1 MSKRKNR
8 GRQNTKRPKQTAAPN
23 VPSPTSEDQLEQ
35 RLAKVEASAR
45 SEATEADLAAVAS
58 APPPEPGASATDLIK
73 RAGETLTLLEAQRK
87 RAATAEEE
95 FRKKDSALVERLRA
109 VDQEKKTLEARKAE
123 LEEKDAELTEREAGL
138 KESEGELLRRQEDI
152 VRRELDADAGFSQ
165 RNRESLLKL
174 EAEGEELR
182 EQFSRHR
189 RQIDEERSA
198 FEDELRTRRADLD
211 RELSALR
218 QKAETEIATE
228 RDALDAELAEA
239 RTQLEK
245 DRATVAAEAKHVREK
260 RRDVE
265 LDTELLAEDR
275 EAFEDKVAQCAAHDI
290 EIKEGENR
298 ALTERLTAARAECD
312 RLAQQLAERE
322 EADRRFGAETPEQ
335 VMDRLRNLEK
345 ERDRLRKALG
355 SRPSVEATQRL
366 EELERQK
373 ELWESDRRQFLA
385 ELSEVRQEAARKRI
399 AVTELESLRD
409 EKRSLESANALLRE
423 TNNQLRTEVDAL
435 VKRAEGKSPFPSCSE
450 MDTDDELQSTR
461 PTTDSIPD
469 LTEFAHTLRH
479 RMAWDPQTDK
489 ELYYSEEDV
498 RSFLG
503 GLAMSRLL
511 LLQGISGTGKTS
523 LPLAFARAIGAG
535 NTLVEV
541 QAGWR
546 DRQDLIGH
554 FSTFERRFYESEFLQ
569 AIYRASS
576 PLYQDTPF
584 IIVLDEMNLSHPE
597 QYFADLLSALE
608 QDQQRQCLVLM
619 TAPVPSPP
627 QLLTEGGKKLP
638 IPPNVW
644 FVGTA
649 NHDETTRDFADKTYD
664 RAHVMELPRN
674 REAFQRQEFQ
684 SQDSVSL
691 EALTRAFKAATEKH
705 QLEASKA
712 YKFLQAS
719 LGDIL
724 GQRFRVG
731 WGNRLER
738 QMNSYV
744 PVVVS
749 AGGSIGEATDHILA
763 MKLLRKIRDR
773 HDNRPEDIVA
783 LRNRIQE
790 EWCQLDKKAE
800 PTRSLSLLR
809 EELHRLGS
817 DDE

>member
-1 MSKRKNR
+1 
-8 GRQNTKRPKQTAAPN
+8 
-23 VPSPTSEDQLEQ
+23 
-35 RLAKVEASAR
+35 
-45 SEATEADLAAVAS
+45 
-58 APPPEPGASATDLIK
+58 
-73 RAGETLTLLEAQRK
+73 
-87 RAATAEEE
+87 
-95 FRKKDSALVERLRA
+95 
-109 VDQEKKTLEARKAE
+109 
-123 LEEKDAELTEREAGL
+123 
-138 KESEGELLRRQEDI
+138 
-152 VRRELDADAGFSQ
+152 
-165 RNRESLLKL
+165 
-174 EAEGEELR
+174 
-182 EQFSRHR
+182 
-189 RQIDEERSA
+189 
-198 FEDELRTRRADLD
+198 
-211 RELSALR
+211 
-218 QKAETEIATE
+218 
-228 RDALDAELAEA
+228 
-239 RTQLEK
+239 
-245 DRATVAAEAKHVREK
+245 
-260 RRDVE
+260 
-265 LDTELLAEDR
+265 
-275 EAFEDKVAQCAAHDI
+275 
-290 EIKEGENR
+290 
-298 ALTERLTAARAECD
+298 
-312 RLAQQLAERE
+312 
-322 EADRRFGAETPEQ
+322 
-335 VMDRLRNLEK
+335 MDRLRNLEK
-345 ERDRLRKALG
+345 ERDQLRKALG

-373 ELWESDRRQFLA
+373 ELWESDRRQLLA
-385 ELSEVRQEAARKRI
+385 DLSEVRQEAARKRI

-423 TNNQLRTEVDAL
+423 ANHQLRTEVDT
-435 VKRAEGKSPFPSCSE
+435 RAEGQSPFPSCSA
-450 MDTDDELQSTR
+450 MDTNNELQSTR
-461 PTTDSIPD
+461 PTADSIPN
-469 LTEFAHTLRH
+469 LTDFAHTLRH
-479 RMAWDPQTDK
+479 RMARDPQTDK

-535 NTLVEV
+535 STLIEV

-554 FSTFERRFYESEFLQ
+554 FSTFEGRFYESEFLQ

-576 PLYQDTPF
+576 PLHQDTPF

-608 QDQQRQCLVLM
+608 QDQQRQRIVLM
-619 TAPVPSPP
+619 TAAVPSAP
-627 QLLTEGGKKLP
+627 QLLEEGGTKLP

-649 NHDETTRDFADKTYD
+649 NHDETTKDFADKTYD
-664 RAHVMELPRN
+664 RAHVMELPRS
-674 REAFQRQEFQ
+674 REAFQRQDFPPQEPL
-684 SQDSVSL
+684 SL
-691 EALTRAFKAATEKH
+691 GALTQAFKAAAEAHKS
-705 QLEASKA
+705 EASNA
-712 YKFLQAS
+712 YKFLQDS

-749 AGGSIGEATDHILA
+749 AGGSIGEATDHIFA

-773 HDNRPEDIVA
+773 HDNRPEDIVT

-800 PTRSLSLLR
+800 PTRSLSLLQ
-809 EELHRLGS
+809 EELHRLGY

>member
-1 MSKRKNR
+1 MS
-8 GRQNTKRPKQTAAPN
+8 
-23 VPSPTSEDQLEQ
+23 
-35 RLAKVEASAR
+35 
-45 SEATEADLAAVAS
+45 
-58 APPPEPGASATDLIK
+58 
-73 RAGETLTLLEAQRK
+73 
-87 RAATAEEE
+87 
-95 FRKKDSALVERLRA
+95 
-109 VDQEKKTLEARKAE
+109 
-123 LEEKDAELTEREAGL
+123 
-138 KESEGELLRRQEDI
+138 
-152 VRRELDADAGFSQ
+152 
-165 RNRESLLKL
+165 SLL
-174 EAEGEELR
+174 AIAG
-182 EQFSRHR
+182 
-189 RQIDEERSA
+189 QIDEERSA

-245 DRATVAAEAKHVREK
+245 DRATVAAEAKHVQEK
-260 RRDVE
+260 RRNVE
-265 LDTELLAEDR
+265 LDTELLAEDSK
-275 EAFEDKVAQCAAHDI
+275 AFKDKVAQCAAHDI

-298 ALTERLTAARAECD
+298 ALTERLTAARTDRD

-345 ERDRLRKALG
+345 ERDQLRKALG

-385 ELSEVRQEAARKRI
+385 DLSEVRQEAARKRI

-409 EKRSLESANALLRE
+409 EKRSLESANVLLRE

-435 VKRAEGKSPFPSCSE
+435 VKRAEGKSPFPSCSK
-450 MDTDDELQSTR
+450 MDTNDELQSTR
-461 PTTDSIPD
+461 PTTASIPD
-469 LTEFAHTLRH
+469 LTEFAHALRH

-554 FSTFERRFYESEFLQ
+554 FSTFEGCFYESEFLK

-576 PLYQDTPF
+576 PLHQDTPF

-608 QDQQRQCLVLM
+608 QDQQRQRLVLM
-619 TAPVPSPP
+619 TAAVLSPP
-627 QLLTEGGKKLP
+627 RLLKVAGDGTTLLP

-684 SQDSVSL
+684 SQDPVSL
-691 EALTRAFKAATEKH
+691 EALTQAFKAATEKH

-712 YKFLQAS
+712 YEFLQDK